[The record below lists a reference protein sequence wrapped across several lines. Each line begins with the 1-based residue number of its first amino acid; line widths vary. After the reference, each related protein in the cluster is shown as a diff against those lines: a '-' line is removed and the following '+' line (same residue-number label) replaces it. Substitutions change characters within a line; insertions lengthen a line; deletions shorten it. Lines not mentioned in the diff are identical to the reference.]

1 LTTATDKLAESL
13 QALKVL
19 QDRHIVA
26 IRSADL
32 SRTHR
37 ERLIRQGFLQ
47 EVMKGWYIPTSPDNL
62 PGDSTPWYTSY
73 WKFIAAYLDA
83 RVDGHWCLSPEHSL
97 SIQAGNWTVP
107 KQLLVR
113 AERPRNNVT
122 PLPHNTSLLDIRAE
136 LPADR
141 NTVVIDGV
149 RLFSVAAA
157 LIACGPSAY
166 RQNPTDLRAALASIA
181 DASELLALLLEGG
194 HSTIAGRLAGAMR
207 NIGRDLVA
215 DDIVETMKA
224 AGYDIRETDP
234 FESASPLVFARRE
247 KSPGVSRLHLLWQ
260 TMRDVVLK
268 DFPAPPGRPKNIT
281 PYLKH
286 IADNYVADA
295 YHSLSIEGY
304 RVSPELIERVK
315 GGRWNADQDEGDRA
329 HRNALAARG
338 YWQAFQAVEK
348 SIEKILTGQNA
359 GVVARKDHGAWYRE
373 LFAPSIATGLLSP
386 GELAGYRN
394 APIYI
399 RSSRHVP
406 PRADAVR
413 DLMPALFDLLEE
425 EPETQV
431 RVVLGHFVFVYI
443 HPYMDGNGR
452 MGRFLMN
459 AMMASGGYP
468 WTIVPVERRGEY
480 MSALEAAS
488 VEQNIQPFTRF
499 LASLLEKQE
508 GV

>member
-1 LTTATDKLAESL
+1 MATATDKLAESL
-13 QALKVL
+13 QALKAL
-19 QDRHIVA
+19 QDRDIVA

-37 ERLIRQGFLQ
+37 ERLVRQGFLQ

-62 PGDSTPWYTSY
+62 PGDSTPWYTSF
-73 WKFIAAYLDA
+73 WKFIVTYLDA
-83 RVDGHWCLSPEHSL
+83 RVDGRWCLSPEQSL
-97 SIQAGNWTVP
+97 SLHAGNWTVP

-113 AERPRNNVT
+113 AEKPRNNVT

-149 RLFSVAAA
+149 RLFSVPSA
-157 LIACGPSAY
+157 LIACGPSAF
-166 RQNPTDLRAALASIA
+166 RQNPTDLRAALAGIA

-215 DDIVETMKA
+215 DDISQTMKA
-224 AGYDIRETDP
+224 AGYDVRETDP
-234 FESASPLVFARRE
+234 FYSASPLVFIKRE
-247 KSPGVSRLHLLWQ
+247 KSPHVSRLQLLWQ
-260 TMRDVVLK
+260 SMRDVVLE
-268 DFPAPPGRPKNIT
+268 DFPSPPGSPPDIAV
-281 PYLKH
+281 YLKH
-286 IADNYVADA
+286 IEDNYVSDA

-315 GGRWNADQDEGDRA
+315 GGRWNPDQDDGDRA

-348 SIEKILTGQNA
+348 SIEKVLKGHNA
-359 GVVARKDHGAWYRE
+359 GAVARKDHGAWYRE

-386 GELAGYRN
+386 SDLAGYRN
-394 APIYI
+394 APVYI
-399 RSSRHVP
+399 RSSKHVP

-413 DLMPALFDLLEE
+413 DLMPAVFDLLEE
-425 EPETQV
+425 ETETQV
-431 RVVLGHFVFVYI
+431 KVVLGHFVFVYI

-468 WTIVPVERRGEY
+468 WTIIPVERRSEY
-480 MSALEAAS
+480 MNSLEAAS

-499 LASLLEKQE
+499 LASLL
-508 GV
+508 